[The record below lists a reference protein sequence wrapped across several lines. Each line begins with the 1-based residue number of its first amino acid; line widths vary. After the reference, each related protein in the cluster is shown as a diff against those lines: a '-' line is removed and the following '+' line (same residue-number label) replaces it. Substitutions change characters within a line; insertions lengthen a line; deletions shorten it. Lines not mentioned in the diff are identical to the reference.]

1 MRRHVFD
8 VGKGTSATTRSSI
21 LDAFMDR
28 HSLLA
33 EWAASSAEAAK
44 RKRGGL

>member
-8 VGKGTSATTRSSI
+8 VGKGTSATRSSI